1 MAGVGSMVIGD
12 SEILLSDLR
21 IPAKIKRLRNYSTFA
36 EIGSD
41 GDVAIFIVSTC
52 KTSQHDCGI
61 RSNTVL
67 PPSLKCP
74 TLLEK

>member
-1 MAGVGSMVIGD
+1 MVIGD

-41 GDVAIFIVSTC
+41 GDVAIFLLSPPAKLRNMIVESGPTQC
-52 KTSQHDCGI
+52 S
-61 RSNTVL
+61 

-74 TLLEK
+74 ALLEK